1 MRGRERLSEKNRR
14 REGQRGTE
22 RQRKK
27 DKEHRDI
34 VLIKIKTV
42 EDKRR
47 EKVQKKVKNHIR
59 TFTHKK

>member
-22 RQRKK
+22 RQREK